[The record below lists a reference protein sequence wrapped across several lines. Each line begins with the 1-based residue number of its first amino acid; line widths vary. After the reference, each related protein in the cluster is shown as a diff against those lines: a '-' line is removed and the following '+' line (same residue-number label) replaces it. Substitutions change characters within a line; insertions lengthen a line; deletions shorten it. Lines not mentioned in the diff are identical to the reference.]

1 MFRKATECAGAK
13 QISGIFCSVRISVRI
28 KSKRFHI
35 ILTGFLTEITA
46 GEKNFSGSHQ

>member
-1 MFRKATECAGAK
+1 M
-13 QISGIFCSVRISVRI
+13 RISVRI

-46 GEKNFSGSHQ
+46 GEKNSAVHTSEISKKFTDMSVRIT